1 MGAEYCNEPVCVCVC
16 LCLLRS
22 YLRNYTSDLHQFF
35 LCVLSVA
42 VAWSCFGGAVIR
54 YVFLVCFTDDV
65 VFAHKLRL
73 LDVAARLRQ

>member
-1 MGAEYCNEPVCVCVC
+1 MGAEYCNEPVYVCVS
-16 LCLLRS
+16 LPSAIISSELHVRS
-22 YLRNYTSDLHQFF
+22 SPNF

-54 YVFLVCFTDDV
+54 YVFPVCFMDDV

-73 LDVAARLRQ
+73 LDVAAGLRQ